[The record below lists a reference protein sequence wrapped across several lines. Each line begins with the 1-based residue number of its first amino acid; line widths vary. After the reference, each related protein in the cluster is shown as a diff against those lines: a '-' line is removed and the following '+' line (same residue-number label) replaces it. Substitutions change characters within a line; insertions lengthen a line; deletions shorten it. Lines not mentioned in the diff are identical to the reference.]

1 MQRPYYFPH
10 FPTQSG
16 IAFFLRNGIIEEVVG
31 IIVRVIFLPLS
42 AQNPNFLVVQA
53 KKVEL
58 FFDP

>member
-10 FPTQSG
+10 FPTRSG
-16 IAFFLRNGIIEEVVG
+16 IAFFLRNSIIEEVVG

-42 AQNPNFLVVQA
+42 AFCPNFLVVQA
-53 KKVEL
+53 KKVAL